1 MKLILAVVNN
11 QKSVAA
17 LLYQVKTFVK
27 SKLTDELINFLLI
40 TVLEMDMTTV
50 RLVTVTNGN
59 TVKLMLINLM
69 LFITNGSV

>member
-1 MKLILAVVNN
+1 MILAVVNN

>member
-11 QKSVAA
+11 QKNVAV
-17 LLYQVKTFVK
+17 LNDQVKMSVK
-27 SKLTDELINFLLI
+27 SKLLDELINSLLI

-59 TVKLMLINLM
+59 TVKLMLINLT